1 MVKGWD
7 QARLVASLAGIAVS
21 GYLTVQHYDRA
32 VSLAC
37 PANGAVNCE
46 RVLAS
51 PQALWLGIP
60 VALWGAVWFVV
71 AAALAGAS
79 LARPAPGEPAW
90 LRQAGLAWTA
100 IGAAVV
106 IGLVYTELAVVGA
119 ICLWCSIVHG
129 LVVGLFVLQVLT
141 DSVRTAGD
149 NRFS

>member
-7 QARLVASLAGIAVS
+7 QARLVASLAGIVVS

-46 RVLAS
+46 RVLTS
-51 PQALWLGIP
+51 PQAVWLGIP
-60 VALWGAVWFVV
+60 VALWGVVWFVV
-71 AAALAGAS
+71 AAILSGAS
-79 LARPAPGEPAW
+79 LARPSPREPAW
-90 LRQAGLAWTA
+90 LRQAGLSWAA

-106 IGLVYTELAVVGA
+106 IGLVYTELAIVGA
-119 ICLWCSIVHG
+119 ICLWCSVVHG
-129 LVVGLFVLQVLT
+129 LVIGLFVLQVLT
-141 DSVRTAGD
+141 DSVRAAED